1 MLYHTV
7 LQQWL
12 AAEASTAMVID
23 SDSMLVTGSIT
34 MLLTSRITMLL
45 TSCSNANRYH
55 KQFCQA
61 RLSVFKAIARRYF
74 SMSNE
79 RKFFVR
85 SYFARN
91 GFMAHV
97 YGTPVDSV
105 VCASLGS
112 NLLIIV

>member
-23 SDSMLVTGSIT
+23 SD
-34 MLLTSRITMLL
+34 
-45 TSCSNANRYH
+45 

-105 VCASLGS
+105 VCVSLGS